1 MYVWLKWYISV
12 NVWEFE
18 VRLVYYCLYLN
29 IWSNDG
35 RFVCMFDYM
44 SLKWKICYYDGVYEL
59 RVVD

>member
-29 IWSNDG
+29 IWGNDG
-35 RFVCMFDYM
+35 RFVFMFDCM